1 MELDRRSF
9 LKTGIAAAGLAA
21 SGRLLGSQALAQNAP
36 PDQPAAGS
44 QLATRPAAL
53 VLPTFKGPDYRKG
66 DMPYRP
72 LGRTGEKVSLIGLGG
87 WHLGAAKDQ
96 KECTRIIASAVE
108 RNVNFLDNCW
118 DYHDGKSEEWMGTSL
133 KETRLRDKVFLM
145 TKTDGRT
152 RKATAQQIEE
162 CLRRLKTDRIDLVQ
176 IHEVIRMED
185 PDRCFAEDGAIHAL
199 QDARQAGK
207 IRFIGFTGHK
217 DPLVHLRML
226 EVAKEHGFRFD
237 AVQLP
242 INLLDAHF
250 RSFAGQVVPVLVRE
264 NIGVLGMKP
273 FASGAILKTNTVNP
287 IECLHYAMNVTTD
300 TVITGITDMRLL
312 EQALEA
318 ARTFQP
324 MDRQQLEAL
333 LDKTRQAALT
343 GRYEAF
349 KTSTPF
355 DGTAH
360 HPEWMG

>member
-9 LKTGIAAAGLAA
+9 LKTGIAAAGIAA
-21 SGRLLGSQALAQNAP
+21 SARLLGSTAAAQDTS

-44 QLATRPAAL
+44 RLATRPAAL
-53 VLPTFKGPDYRKG
+53 VLPLLKGPDQRKD

-87 WHLGAAKDQ
+87 WHLGAAKDL
-96 KECTRIIASAVE
+96 KECARIIASAVE

-133 KETRLRDKVFLM
+133 KETGLRDKVFLM
-145 TKTDGRT
+145 TKIDGRT
-152 RKATAQQIEE
+152 RKAAAKQIDDS
-162 CLRRLKTDRIDLVQ
+162 LRRLKTDRIDLLQ

-185 PDRCFAEDGAIHAL
+185 PDRCFADDGAVHAL
-199 QDARQAGK
+199 QDAKQAGK

-226 EVAKEHGFRFD
+226 EVAGDHGFRFD
-237 AVQLP
+237 AVQMPL
-242 INLLDAHF
+242 NLFDAHF
-250 RSFAGQVVPVLVRE
+250 RSFAMQVVNVLVRDG
-264 NIGVLGMKP
+264 IAVLGMKP
-273 FASGAILKTNTVNP
+273 FASGAILKTNTVQP
-287 IECLHYAMNVTTD
+287 IECLHYPMNLPTS
-300 TVITGITDMRLL
+300 TVITGISDMQLL
-312 EQALEA
+312 DQALEA
-318 ARTFQP
+318 ARTFHP
-324 MDRQQLEAL
+324 MSRQQLTAL

-343 GRYEAF
+343 GQYEAF
-349 KTSTPF
+349 KTAAFF